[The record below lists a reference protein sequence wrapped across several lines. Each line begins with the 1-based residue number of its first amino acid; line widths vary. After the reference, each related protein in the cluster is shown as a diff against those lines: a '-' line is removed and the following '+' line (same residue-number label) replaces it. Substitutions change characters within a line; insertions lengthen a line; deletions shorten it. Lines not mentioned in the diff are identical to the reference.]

1 MMKQKLS
8 IGCLL
13 MAAGSAKRFGEN
25 KLSAELCGKT
35 LIERAMESIPREQFS
50 RVLVVTQYPQIVQ
63 LAARFGYESLRNEH
77 PEAGQ
82 SETIRLGTAALQ
94 KDCDAICYMVAD
106 QPLLRRESV
115 AQEAAFYRAH
125 PDRIVGLGHNGV
137 RGNPCI
143 FPARFYPELLAL
155 TGDTGGSRV
164 IRAHEDAL
172 LLYEVDAAQLSDVD
186 TRASLDALR
195 QL

>member
-1 MMKQKLS
+1 
-8 IGCLL
+8 
-13 MAAGSAKRFGEN
+13 
-25 KLSAELCGKT
+25 
-35 LIERAMESIPREQFS
+35 
-50 RVLVVTQYPQIVQ
+50 
-63 LAARFGYESLRNEH
+63 
-77 PEAGQ
+77 
-82 SETIRLGTAALQ
+82 
-94 KDCDAICYMVAD
+94 MVAD